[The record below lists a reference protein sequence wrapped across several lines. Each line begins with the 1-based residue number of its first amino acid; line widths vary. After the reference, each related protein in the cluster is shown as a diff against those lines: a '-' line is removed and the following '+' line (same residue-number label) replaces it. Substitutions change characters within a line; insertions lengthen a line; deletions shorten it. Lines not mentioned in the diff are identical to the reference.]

1 MVERGKHRM
10 LCSALALVDETH
22 SSVDF
27 FCLVQV
33 DAQET
38 RFEVC
43 SWTVLNPLESQ
54 IILRCRSKGDWV

>member
-27 FCLVQV
+27 LSC
-33 DAQET
+33 
-38 RFEVC
+38 
-43 SWTVLNPLESQ
+43 P
-54 IILRCRSKGDWV
+54 G